1 MGKNQQIRCAA
12 CTIQRRRCWPEC
24 PLAPFFPPDRG
35 GRFQSYLS
43 TIPRQ
48 QVLAAESFITEAKA
62 RIADPIFGLSGSVY
76 NLSCHLKNLRSELVL
91 IKQQN
96 EFPCRTDTL
105 QYENVGSSSS
115 PTADTLSV
123 EVAIPST
130 SIQQLGGLDD
140 SLLTAPSDIQSC
152 GACRYKKKKCLP
164 RCPFAP
170 FFPLNKMGDFENVV
184 KVFSAKKFIKLIKLA
199 GLLEQL
205 AADSMIF
212 EANTRIRYPVLG
224 VVGIVETLSQDV
236 DALTSELA
244 SIKQQNR
251 FHLANGASS
260 PASAVVPSPLVQDLN
275 SSPSPLPLI
284 TVS

>member
-1 MGKNQQIRCAA
+1 MRKNQQIRCAA

-35 GRFQSYLS
+35 EDFKAICRVFGASNFSKLIKS
-43 TIPRQ
+43 AKPHQ
-48 QVLAAESFITEAKA
+48 QVLAAESLITEAKA

-91 IKQQN
+91 IKQQK

-140 SLLTAPSDIQSC
+140 SLLTAPSDKQSC
-152 GACRYKKKKCLP
+152 GACTYKKKKCLR

-170 FFPLNKMGDFENVV
+170 FFPLNKMEDFENVV
-184 KVFSAKKFIKLIKLA
+184 KRAF
-199 GLLEQL
+199 EQL

-244 SIKQQNR
+244 STKQQNI